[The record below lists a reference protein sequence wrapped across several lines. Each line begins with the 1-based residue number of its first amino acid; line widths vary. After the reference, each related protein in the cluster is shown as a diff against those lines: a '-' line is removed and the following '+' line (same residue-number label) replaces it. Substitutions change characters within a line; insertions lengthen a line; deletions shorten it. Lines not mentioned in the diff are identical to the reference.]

1 MYLCVFILIVKFL
14 ILLFLAFLN
23 YVLERCRDIHFCYW
37 KLVLICFVITLRTLI
52 RFSAAALI
60 GFTATAALV
69 LLTAALVLLTA
80 ALVLLTAALV
90 LLTAALVLLAAA

>member
-1 MYLCVFILIVKFL
+1 MLIDLCFDIIVEDNVRVQTRKGWKMYLCVFILIVKFL

-23 YVLERCRDIHFCYW
+23 YVLERSRDIHFGYW

-52 RFSAAALI
+52 RFSAASLI

-69 LLTAALVLLTA
+69 LL
-80 ALVLLTAALV
+80 
-90 LLTAALVLLAAA
+90 AAA